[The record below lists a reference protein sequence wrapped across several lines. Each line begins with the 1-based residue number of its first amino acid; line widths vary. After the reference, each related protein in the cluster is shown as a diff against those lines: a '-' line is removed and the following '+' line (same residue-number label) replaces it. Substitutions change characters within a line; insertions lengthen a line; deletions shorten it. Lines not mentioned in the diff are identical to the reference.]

1 MSHEC
6 TEPGAAFGE
15 MALLTDNGTRS
26 ASVIV
31 DELTDL
37 IVIDRALYSRCVR
50 DVISQEF
57 QQKDH
62 FIAQHPHFRS
72 WAPKYRKQLIMALER
87 EVLSF
92 DHVVTKQE
100 APVDAIY
107 FIVSSVQSVV
117 HSLHTFVNHHWQWC
131 NYFRSKAVYREGYF
145 QYFLPSFLSLS
156 FLWSFPDSSYPF
168 PFLFFPTAKWPLK
181 SLSWIW
187 EMIVS
192 FPQPGKNDICSHQT
206 RSLASEYT
214 KMRLSYQKLLQLTCA
229 VQ

>member
-92 DHVVTKQE
+92 DHVVTKQG

-117 HSLHTFVNHHWQWC
+117 HSLHTFVNHH
-131 NYFRSKAVYREGYF
+131 
-145 QYFLPSFLSLS
+145 
-156 FLWSFPDSSYPF
+156 
-168 PFLFFPTAKWPLK
+168 
-181 SLSWIW
+181 
-187 EMIVS
+187 
-192 FPQPGKNDICSHQT
+192 
-206 RSLASEYT
+206 
-214 KMRLSYQKLLQLTCA
+214 
-229 VQ
+229 